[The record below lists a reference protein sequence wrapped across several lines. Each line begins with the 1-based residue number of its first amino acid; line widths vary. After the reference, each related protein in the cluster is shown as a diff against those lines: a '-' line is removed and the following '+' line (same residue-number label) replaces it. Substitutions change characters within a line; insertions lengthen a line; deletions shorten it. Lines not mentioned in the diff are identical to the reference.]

1 MSELISF
8 LHRTAPPPAFS
19 HNDFPIDTISAEI
32 IEEFQA
38 EWTLKLKLAMERAK
52 HCEMLTAKAVKLVA
66 PLQKKF
72 LEEPGQRS
80 TREPAV
86 HEDTFATLLAEWRE
100 NSLAEWR
107 ENSQLSAFASRD
119 LVDAIG
125 QVMKHAGAGR
135 SVNASRESHREFFD
149 RLAESMR
156 DLDENWL
163 ANYEDALAKYID
175 FFTEFNDIMAQL
187 QQYITA
193 SDDGQKVTIE
203 FLEIREKLTNLL
215 SKYQATGQ
223 GLSSFPS
230 RAEAQKFID
239 DLGLSGLTI
248 RPSANGDFEV
258 MIDLSP
264 LSSLIDSIP
273 IMIMPG
279 VGIGVPP
286 ATWDM
291 ARYNAWLSGKDSYTE
306 QLQHVSK
313 VLGEKYSRNLQLLD
327 TLIKVLSSSIDSIG
341 EADRTFVNNF

>member
-19 HNDFPIDTISAEI
+19 HNDFPIDTISVEI
-32 IEEFQA
+32 IEEFQG

-66 PLQKKF
+66 PLQKKI

-86 HEDTFATLLAEWRE
+86 QEDTFATLLAEWRE

-135 SVNASRESHREFFD
+135 SVNASWESHREFFD

-163 ANYEDALAKYID
+163 ANYEDALARYIE
-175 FFTEFNDIMAQL
+175 FFTEFNNIMAEL
-187 QQYITA
+187 QAHIKA
-193 SDDGQKVTIE
+193 SDDGQKVE
-203 FLEIREKLTNLL
+203 VDLGSLRDRLAALVSEYSRPDR
-215 SKYQATGQ
+215 
-223 GLSSFPS
+223 GLAYFSSQ
-230 RAEAQKFID
+230 AEAQKFID
-239 DLGLSGLTI
+239 DLGLAGLGLTQTADGYMVTLDTG
-248 RPSANGDFEV
+248 PVS
-258 MIDLSP
+258 DLINS
-264 LSSLIDSIP
+264 
-273 IMIMPG
+273 MP
-279 VGIGVPP
+279 
-286 ATWDM
+286 ASKTTWDM

-327 TLIKVLSSSIDSIG
+327 TLIKVLSSSIDSMG
-341 EADRTFVNNF
+341 EADRTFANNF